1 MKHRTGFPLAIVAGL
16 IAASPAQA
24 DPLESLNRAM
34 FTFNDNAVYYV
45 IDPLA
50 QAADTWI
57 PGALR
62 TAGSNV
68 YENLTEPEFIVAHS
82 LAGNGGAAAD
92 STYRMI
98 INSTLGIGGLFDVAS
113 RLGIRRQQIE
123 FGEALCQA
131 GLPTGQYLVLPLVG
145 PTNAV
150 TATAVSGFIVGGWF
164 VLSLVSTTL
173 ATADLVLDLS
183 ASAASLRYAGDVPD
197 QQARDPY
204 SIQREE
210 YLAYLAKSC
219 PSDQLVAEHRAAP

>member
-1 MKHRTGFPLAIVAGL
+1 MKHRKCIPLAVAAGL
-16 IAASPAQA
+16 IAATPAQA

-50 QAADTWI
+50 RAADTWI
-57 PGALR
+57 PDTLR

-82 LAGNGGAAAD
+82 LAGNRGAAAD
-92 STYRMI
+92 STYRLV

-113 RLGIRRQQIE
+113 RLGIGRQQIE

-131 GLPTGQYLVLPLVG
+131 GLPAGQYLVLPLVG

-164 VLSLVSTTL
+164 LLSLVSTTL

-183 ASAASLRYAGDVPD
+183 ASAASLRYAGDMPD
-197 QQARDPY
+197 QQAHDAY

-210 YLAYLAKSC
+210 YLAYLRKSC
-219 PSDQLVAEHRAAP
+219 PGHQVTAERRTEP